1 MSQDQETITL
11 TTREVVEALA
21 GSLTSMATTVNSLAT
36 VAQALLDSLP
46 AEDSQ
51 SSQEARLVAGV
62 AALQAGAE
70 QFARTLEGTG
80 APKSN
85 DDAAALLNHVFRDNP
100 STRRP

>member
-1 MSQDQETITL
+1 MSEDQETITL

-46 AEDSQ
+46 AENSQ
-51 SSQEARLVAGV
+51 ASQETRLVAGV

-70 QFARTLEGTG
+70 QFTRTLQSAV
-80 APKSN
+80 APGPN
-85 DDAAALLNHVFRDNP
+85 DDDASALLEGVFGRG
-100 STRRP
+100 